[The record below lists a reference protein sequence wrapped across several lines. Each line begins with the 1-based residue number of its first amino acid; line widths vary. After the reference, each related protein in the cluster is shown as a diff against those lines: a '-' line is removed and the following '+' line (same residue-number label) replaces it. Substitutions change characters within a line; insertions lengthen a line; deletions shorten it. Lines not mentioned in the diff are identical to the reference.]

1 MSFSAESAF
10 DTKVLPNLQR
20 RLAAAGVV
28 WETEMAG
35 LRPHLFS
42 PHQVDVAPSTCQ
54 QMAEI
59 IQAIEAVLA
68 LPAWRETVLA
78 WANPLARVPQ
88 ASPSVFMGY
97 DFHLTPAGAKLIEI
111 NTNAGGG
118 LLAANLLAA
127 YAEVEGETAGETV
140 INTYVAMFQ
149 REWDIWQR
157 ARQNTRE
164 AHALRPLRYLAIV
177 DSEPAAQYLAPEF
190 ALFRTLFAA
199 QGWQVVI
206 ADPSEL
212 VWDGQALRYRGAPD
226 LPLDLVYNRLTDF
239 AFTDASSAALRAAY
253 LANAVLVTPHPY
265 AYALAAD
272 KRNLSYLANPTFL
285 AQIGVDAPTRAILA
299 AGIPRTVAVQPDF
312 AEQFWAER
320 RQWFFKPASGFGS
333 RATYRGDKLTKRVFS
348 EILAG
353 EYIAQEI
360 VPPSECTVRN
370 RNNDTNAAEERLK
383 IDVRNYVYAGEVQL
397 LAARLYQGQTTNFR
411 TPGGGFARVLS
422 SNEAN

>member
-28 WETEMAG
+28 WETEMVG
-35 LRPHLFS
+35 RRPHLFS
-42 PHQVDVAPSTCQ
+42 PHQVHIAPSTCQ

-78 WANPLARVPQ
+78 WANPLARLPQ
-88 ASPSVFMGY
+88 ATHSVFMGY
-97 DFHLTPAGAKLIEI
+97 DFHITPAGAKLIEI

-127 YAEVEGETAGETV
+127 YTEVEGETAGEAV
-140 INTYVAMFQ
+140 INAYVAMFQ
-149 REWDIWQR
+149 REWDIWQS
-157 ARQNTRE
+157 ARQNTGE

-212 VWDGQALRYRGAPD
+212 VWEGESLRYRGAAGMPD

-272 KRNLSYLANPTFL
+272 KRNLSYLANPAFL
-285 AQIGVDAPTRAILA
+285 AEIGVDAPTRAILA

-360 VPPSECTVRN
+360 VPPSELTVCN
-370 RNNDTNAAEERLK
+370 HNNEAERLK

-397 LAARLYQGQTTNFR
+397 LTARLYQGQTTNFR
-411 TPGGGFARVLS
+411 TPGGGFARVIS
-422 SNEAN
+422 SNQAN

>member
-10 DTKVLPNLQR
+10 DTNVLPNLQR

-42 PHQVDVAPSTCQ
+42 PHQVHVAPSTCQ

-97 DFHLTPAGAKLIEI
+97 DFHLTPAGPKLIEI

-127 YAEVEGETAGETV
+127 YAEVEGETAGEAV
-140 INTYVAMFQ
+140 INAYVAMFQ
-149 REWDIWQR
+149 REWDIWQS
-157 ARQNTRE
+157 ARQSTGE
-164 AHALRPLRYLAIV
+164 AQASRPLRYLAIV

-212 VWDGQALRYRGAPD
+212 MWDGQFLRYRGAPSTPD
-226 LPLDLVYNRLTDF
+226 FPLDLVYNRLTDF

-285 AQIGVDAPTRAILA
+285 AEIGVDAPTRAILA

-312 AEQFWAER
+312 AEQFWVER

-370 RNNDTNAAEERLK
+370 RNNDTERLK